1 MLNWYAF
8 QEKKKFEGPSAS
20 RPLEH
25 EQKMGMKRRQRSK
38 KSWLSV
44 FQRATARQRYDVLEN
59 LLCDARLALALKS
72 PVAFS
77 TTKSSR

>member
-1 MLNWYAF
+1 
-8 QEKKKFEGPSAS
+8 
-20 RPLEH
+20 
-25 EQKMGMKRRQRSK
+25 MGMKRRQRSK